1 MIFQNELVDIVDE
14 QDTVIGTIYRKDE
27 IYGKHILR
35 STSIF
40 LLNSKKQI
48 LLQLRAKESKR
59 YPLHW
64 DVSGGGHVNSGESYQ
79 DCAKRELFEE
89 IGIQVEYLNLLKKHH
104 FTLDNNRKRINSSY
118 VAIIEETKILIDPVE
133 VADARWFSISEIN
146 KMIEN
151 NEKFH
156 PECEFLLK
164 QYLLN

>member
-1 MIFQNELVDIVDE
+1 MIFQNELVDIVVE

-35 STSIF
+35 SASIF

-89 IGIQVEYLNLLKKHH
+89 IGIQVEHLNLLKKHH

>member
-35 STSIF
+35 SASIF

-89 IGIQVEYLNLLKKHH
+89 IGIQVEHLNLLKKHH